1 MKSEIT
7 LTDRINWVLDTAIV
21 GVLANQWDLDS
32 GDLGTVE
39 SIRAECMAKLRDYYF
54 AKVFTAL
61 TTIWTAANTP
71 SNYATVATAITS
83 TVLIAMI
90 DTINQ
95 TTSGVKAIVGTRS
108 ALTPITGFGTAWSY
122 NGGTTYFPVDSQ
134 LEEVMKT
141 GFLGTYYG
149 APLIALNQQWDNPED
164 HTALLP
170 TNEILVI
177 GKNVGEFI
185 TYGPER
191 SKEWTDMEPT
201 PPYWHM
207 DIMSQFGMIVDFA
220 EGIGRIHIS

>member
-1 MKSEIT
+1 M
-7 LTDRINWVLDTAIV
+7 TDRINWVLDTAIV
-21 GVLANQWDLDS
+21 GVNANEWELES
-32 GDLGTVE
+32 GDLGTVQ

-54 AKVFTAL
+54 TKVFTAL

-71 SNYATVATAITS
+71 NNYATVATAITAP
-83 TVLIAMI
+83 VLIAMI

-95 TTSGVKAIVGTRS
+95 TTSGVKAIVGTRH
-108 ALTPITGFGTAWSY
+108 ALTPITGFGAAWSRD
-122 NGGTTYFPVDSQ
+122 GGTNFFGVNSQ

-141 GFLGTYYG
+141 GWLGTYYG
-149 APLIALNQQWDNPED
+149 APIIAFKQQWDNPED

-170 TNEILVI
+170 EDEILVL
-177 GKNVGEFI
+177 GENVGEFI
-185 TYGPER
+185 TYGTER

-207 DIMSQFGMIVDFA
+207 DIMSQFGLIVDFA